1 MSVLNNKKVAGTVIL
16 HLEDGGKKFLL
27 KKSEE
32 GLKFSSSSLSEEQTG
47 LACVLNTLKE
57 QVNLDITTI
66 HLVEL
71 TSGYEND
78 NKIPLF
84 VFEMK
89 ETDAF
94 AQLPND
100 FYWEEP
106 KAFFKVIQDFKIEG
120 MPFF

>member
-1 MSVLNNKKVAGTVIL
+1 M
-16 HLEDGGKKFLL
+16 E
-27 KKSEE
+27 
-32 GLKFSSSSLSEEQTG
+32 FSSSSLSKEQTG

-84 VFEMK
+84 VFEMQ
-89 ETDAF
+89 ENDAF
-94 AQLPND
+94 TQLPND
-100 FYWEEP
+100 FYWEDP
-106 KAFFKVIQDFKIEG
+106 QAFFEVIQKFKIEG